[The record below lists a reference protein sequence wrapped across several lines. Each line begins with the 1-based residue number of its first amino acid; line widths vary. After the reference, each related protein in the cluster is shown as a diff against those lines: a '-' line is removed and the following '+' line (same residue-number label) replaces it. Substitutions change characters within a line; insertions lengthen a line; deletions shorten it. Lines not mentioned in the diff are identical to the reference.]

1 MDTDIHAEFAAFQ
14 QFKDT
19 EYLLNAVTYGFW
31 QNKKVYEFTD
41 PDHICFNG
49 NYAEAKSRLVSA
61 LVGGTLMLMSNDV
74 ENEDINKRILD
85 LTSNNELLDI
95 AREHI
100 TFVPIDESID
110 RDFASVFISENKKYM
125 IIFNMTDTDRK
136 ICTSAKGIKP
146 KIGEDLFTKVKIDLS
161 ATDCY
166 ELRAR
171 DCTVLRIVE

>member
-1 MDTDIHAEFAAFQ
+1 MVFGRI
-14 QFKDT
+14 
-19 EYLLNAVTYGFW
+19 
-31 QNKKVYEFTD
+31 KKVYEFTD

-100 TFVPIDESID
+100 T
-110 RDFASVFISENKKYM
+110 
-125 IIFNMTDTDRK
+125 
-136 ICTSAKGIKP
+136 ICSN
-146 KIGEDLFTKVKIDLS
+146 
-161 ATDCY
+161 
-166 ELRAR
+166 R
-171 DCTVLRIVE
+171 

>member
-1 MDTDIHAEFAAFQ
+1 
-14 QFKDT
+14 
-19 EYLLNAVTYGFW
+19 
-31 QNKKVYEFTD
+31 
-41 PDHICFNG
+41 
-49 NYAEAKSRLVSA
+49 
-61 LVGGTLMLMSNDV
+61 MSNDV
-74 ENEDINKRILD
+74 ENEYINKRILD